1 MRLAHPLLLA
11 SVAAVSLAGA
21 AFGQNAI
28 SAKAGMINV
37 AEGDVFL
44 VDAKGGEKL
53 VQPKPAEFVEVKEG
67 QTLRAAEGRVE
78 VLLTPGS
85 FLRMADSS
93 SFKLFSNRLNDVRLD
108 VTSGVVMI
116 EAAELLEDNH
126 ITVLTKD
133 AAVVLT
139 KAGLYRVEAEPAGVR
154 VYTGEAVVDV
164 NGQKTTLKG
173 GRELVATAGGWAPGK
188 FDAKETDPLYRW
200 AKRRSGYIAM
210 ANVSA
215 ARQSTG
221 YRPGFMNSGMWTYNP
236 YFGFATFIPYMDT
249 LRSPFGFYYYTPG
262 TVMAVYY
269 PAIYGG
275 GGGGRGSY
283 ARTGNGFTASAPG
296 RTASASSFAAGP
308 SMAGPSAF
316 ASSSGISRGSGSM
329 ASMGGGGGG
338 SVSAPS
344 GGTASAAGSGGGSGR
359 GR

>member
-1 MRLAHPLLLA
+1 MRLANSFVLA

-44 VDAKGGEKL
+44 ADAKGGEKP

-85 FLRMADSS
+85 FLRMADNS

-139 KAGLYRVEAEPAGVR
+139 KAGLYRFDAEPAGVR
-154 VYTGEAVVDV
+154 VYTGEAIVDV

-173 GRELVATAGGWAPGK
+173 GRELVSAAGGWTPGK
-188 FDAKETDPLYRW
+188 FDAKETDALYRW
-200 AKRRSGYIAM
+200 SKRRSGYIAM

-221 YRPGFMNSGMWTYNP
+221 YRPGFMNSGMWSYNP

-275 GGGGRGSY
+275 GGGGGRGSY

-296 RTASASSFAAGP
+296 RTAAASTFAAGP

-329 ASMGGGGGG
+329 GSMSSGA
-338 SVSAPS
+338 VSAPS
-344 GGTASAAGSGGGSGR
+344 AGSASAAGSGGGSAR